1 MKCFHKI
8 LRVLNRTF
16 IKFKVL
22 DGVNLTIP
30 LSRLYQNPVDNGVKC
45 SSMGQYQTLE
55 RSNPIKNMMDESFLV
70 VSQSDIED
78 QSECGVSQ
86 FSCSAGLTSN
96 TLNPNFDKNLLL
108 QLQSQAADKNPCS
121 GTQQQPQLSS
131 SQITTELIEQLLRLR
146 AAAAS
151 VPPPQASHQRGYHQ
165 SETHINS
172 CVNDGDNSQHANDH
186 AGTQSVAAPP
196 QAQRLQ
202 TLDNSECE
210 DDKLFVL

>member
-1 MKCFHKI
+1 
-8 LRVLNRTF
+8 
-16 IKFKVL
+16 
-22 DGVNLTIP
+22 
-30 LSRLYQNPVDNGVKC
+30 
-45 SSMGQYQTLE
+45 MGQYQTLE

-86 FSCSAGLTSN
+86 FSCSAGQTPDHHRSN

-108 QLQSQAADKNPCS
+108 QLQTQAEKAP
-121 GTQQQPQLSS
+121 QQAPQLSS
-131 SQITTELIEQLLRLR
+131 SQITSELIEQLLRLR

-186 AGTQSVAAPP
+186 TGTQSVAAP
-196 QAQRLQ
+196 QAQCLQ

>member
-1 MKCFHKI
+1 
-8 LRVLNRTF
+8 
-16 IKFKVL
+16 
-22 DGVNLTIP
+22 
-30 LSRLYQNPVDNGVKC
+30 
-45 SSMGQYQTLE
+45 
-55 RSNPIKNMMDESFLV
+55 MMDESFLV

-86 FSCSAGLTSN
+86 FSSSAGLTPDHHRSN

-108 QLQSQAADKNPCS
+108 ELQTQADNAPYS
-121 GTQQQPQLSS
+121 GSQQQKLPQLSS
-131 SQITTELIEQLLRLR
+131 SQITSELIEQLLRLR

-151 VPPPQASHQRGYHQ
+151 LPPPQASHQRGYHQ

-172 CVNDGDNSQHANDH
+172 CVNDGDNSQHVNDDTP
-186 AGTQSVAAPP
+186 TQSVAAP
-196 QAQRLQ
+196 QAQCLQ